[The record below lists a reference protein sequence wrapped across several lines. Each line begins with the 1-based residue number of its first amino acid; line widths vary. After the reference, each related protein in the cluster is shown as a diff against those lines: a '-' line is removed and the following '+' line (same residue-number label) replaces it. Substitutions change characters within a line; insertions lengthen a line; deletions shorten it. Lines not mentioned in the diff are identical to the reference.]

1 MDQTCQR
8 SNKIL
13 KYHLKRCPANLQ
25 QFLSDEIG
33 TNTRTLAMIMN
44 EGPNSAEEIE
54 ILDYYIWKVATPLLK
69 YENQK
74 MRAENHEEI
83 VVEEEDFDD

>member
-1 MDQTCQR
+1 
-8 SNKIL
+8 
-13 KYHLKRCPANLQ
+13 
-25 QFLSDEIG
+25 
-33 TNTRTLAMIMN
+33 MIMN